1 MLQNQVYLTQA
12 LGKAGMI
19 SRQNPIPQMEP
30 VFVEGSDVVAGRFA
44 FFGSKSN
51 QIVGTS
57 SSETMPAGITIFE
70 RLQLNTNGGN
80 SMVLNYGETASILL
94 KGCAFIENDGETPN
108 YRDNVFVDPT
118 TGIIKCSS
126 ATEMNATSGELNF
139 YGASET
145 YTDYTS
151 ITTGELVI
159 DIDGVEQTLSNLD
172 FSSATDMEDVA
183 GVINTAL
190 SSNGTCTYTAGLGLT
205 ITSSTTGANS
215 TVVFIS
221 ASSDLE
227 SILGSYENT
236 DGTDTM
242 VNTGW
247 TVRSVNEQYQTIEV
261 QKI

>member
-12 LGKAGMI
+12 MGKAGMI
-19 SRQNPIPQMEP
+19 SRQNPMPQMEP
-30 VFVEGSDVVAGRFA
+30 VFVESSDVVAGRFA
-44 FFGSKSN
+44 FFGSQSN

-57 SSETMPAGITIFE
+57 SSETIPAGITIFE
-70 RLQLNTNGGN
+70 RLQLNTNGRN
-80 SMVLNYGETASILL
+80 STVLNYGETASLLL

-118 TGIIKCSS
+118 TGLIKCSS
-126 ATEMNATSGELNF
+126 ASEMNATAGTLTF
-139 YGASET
+139 PQASET
-145 YTDYTS
+145 YVDYTG
-151 ITTGELVI
+151 ITAGELVI

-172 FSSATDMEDVA
+172 FSSATSMEDVA
-183 GVINTAL
+183 CVINTAL
-190 SSNGTCTYTAGLGLT
+190 SSNGTCTYTAGSSLT
-205 ITSSTTGANS
+205 ITSLTTGTNS

-227 SILGSYENT
+227 NVLGSSENI
-236 DGTDTM
+236 DSSDAM

-247 TVRSVNEQYQTIEV
+247 TVRSINEQYQTIEV